1 MNLDKLK
8 KYVALGTVVVLVLLY
23 ILTFILSI
31 ADSSASGSL
40 FIASLFASV
49 TLPLIVWVILL
60 LAKRK

>member
-8 KYVALGTVVVLVLLY
+8 KYVAIGTVVVLVLLY

-31 ADSSASGSL
+31 VDSSASGSL
-40 FIASLFASV
+40 FIASLFATV

>member
-40 FIASLFASV
+40 FIASLFATV
-49 TLPLIVWVILL
+49 TLPVIVWVILL

>member
-8 KYVALGTVVVLVLLY
+8 KYVAIGTVVVLVLLY

-31 ADSSASGSL
+31 VDSSTSGSL
-40 FIASLFASV
+40 FIASLFATV